1 MERVEQAEEEDEG
14 WEQEPFPSSLHPE
27 RRHHRDERRAAL
39 FLLGEQRTDHPRPE
53 RDIGIE
59 QQSERRLD
67 PPPTLLKSPQLAG
80 PSIRKRSAAA
90 DFENQRGRCSL
101 LRDLSRVVAGAVVDQ
116 DNPQAPPLMSKRRD
130 RVANDCRLVTGRNED
145 RHVFEA
151 DLRCT
156 SFAISGSSRSRT
168 RQGCHGSTRMQSQMA
183 APAAARPLQ
192 SIAMPSIGEDRAPS
206 LSAGS
211 TGWRRHGSRR
221 DQRGSGSGT
230 PARHGFRRL
239 IRVTLFLP
247 FSRRYWDSSI
257 SFCTR

>member
-1 MERVEQAEEEDEG
+1 MKAGSR
-14 WEQEPFPSSLHPE
+14 SLSHPPCILSAAITE
-27 RRHHRDERRAAL
+27 TSAAPAL

-101 LRDLSRVVAGAVVDQ
+101 LRDLSRVVARAVVDQ

-145 RHVFEA
+145 RYVFEA
-151 DLRCT
+151 DLRCIVRDLRLQPFPHT
-156 SFAISGSSRSRT
+156 PGLPWKHEDADPNGGACRSE
-168 RQGCHGSTRMQSQMA
+168 A
-183 APAAARPLQ
+183 AP
-192 SIAMPSIGEDRAPS
+192 EH
-206 LSAGS
+206 
-211 TGWRRHGSRR
+211 RHAVHR
-221 DQRGSGSGT
+221 
-230 PARHGFRRL
+230 
-239 IRVTLFLP
+239 
-247 FSRRYWDSSI
+247 
-257 SFCTR
+257 

>member
-1 MERVEQAEEEDEG
+1 MKAGQ
-14 WEQEPFPSSLHPE
+14 QEPFPSSLHPE

-39 FLLGEQRTDHPRPE
+39 FLLSEQRTDHARPE

-145 RHVFEA
+145 RHVFETA
-151 DLRCT
+151 LCRIALGLRLKPLPHTPGLPWKHEDAEPNGGAC
-156 SFAISGSSRSRT
+156 RSE
-168 RQGCHGSTRMQSQMA
+168 A
-183 APAAARPLQ
+183 AP
-192 SIAMPSIGEDRAPS
+192 EH
-206 LSAGS
+206 
-211 TGWRRHGSRR
+211 RHAVHR
-221 DQRGSGSGT
+221 
-230 PARHGFRRL
+230 
-239 IRVTLFLP
+239 
-247 FSRRYWDSSI
+247 
-257 SFCTR
+257 